1 MFSVMFWQ
9 KIKKVNFFG
18 KEWVE
23 VVLIG
28 DIFDDVYYQ
37 VVWDVEENGKE
48 FIYFFDDLWIIEGQG
63 IVGFEILEDCNE
75 SLDFVFCV
83 IGGGGLVLGFGSYF
97 YQLSLNIKII
107 GVELVGVL
115 AMYELFKVGELVIL
129 EYIDSFVDGV
139 VVCRVGDLIFKIVQQ
154 VVDDMVLVLEGKVC
168 SIILQLY
175 NEEGIVVELVG
186 VLIVVVLD
194 FYKEQ
199 IKGKNVVCILSG
211 SNNDIICIEEIKE
224 CFLFYEGLKYYFI
237 ICFLQWV
244 GVLCDFFNNVFGF
257 NDDII
262 YFEYIKKYNWDFGL
276 VLVGIQL
283 QQWED
288 YNCLLECM

>member
-1 MFSVMFWQ
+1 
-9 KIKKVNFFG
+9 
-18 KEWVE
+18 
-23 VVLIG
+23 
-28 DIFDDVYYQ
+28 
-37 VVWDVEENGKE
+37 
-48 FIYFFDDLWIIEGQG
+48 
-63 IVGFEILEDCNE
+63 
-75 SLDFVFCV
+75 
-83 IGGGGLVLGFGSYF
+83 
-97 YQLSLNIKII
+97 
-107 GVELVGVL
+107 
-115 AMYELFKVGELVIL
+115 
-129 EYIDSFVDGV
+129 
-139 VVCRVGDLIFKIVQQ
+139 
-154 VVDDMVLVLEGKVC
+154 MVLVLEGKVC
-168 SIILQLY
+168 SIILQFY

-211 SNNDIICIEEIKE
+211 SNNDIICMEEIKE

-244 GVLCDFFNNVFGF
+244 GVLWDFFNNVFGF

-262 YFEYIKKYNWDFGL
+262 YFEYIKKYNWDFGF
-276 VLVGIQL
+276 VFVGIQL